1 MAIQFDWRRWKIT
14 VLSALLCV
22 SCSQQTGKQDPENII
37 SPRSPVGPVPAEKQ
51 RPGDP
56 EAGYRALIGGPIIT
70 CGIPYA
76 AYKRTAAPPA
86 ENQLLPGRE
95 GVNAELPY
103 DRTYVKKADGV
114 ELVVPNCLTCHA
126 GFFNDQLII
135 GLGNESLDFTG
146 DPSAAAESVGTY
158 VSGETDTA
166 EWRKWADR
174 MAAVSAFTRTNTLG
188 PNPAIDLTWAL
199 IAHRDRK
206 TLAWSPRPLLQP
218 PSGYTLPVSMP
229 PWWRMK
235 KQNAMFYTAS
245 GRGDHARHMILASV
259 FCADSVE
266 EARAVDTYAPDIRAY
281 IASLDAPS
289 YPFAIDRKRAEP
301 GKQVFEANCARC
313 HGRYGENGAYP
324 NLVIAAAEL
333 GTDPALAAA
342 GTAGAD
348 DRFMRWVNESFYGEL
363 GRLAPAAGYIAPPL
377 DGVWATAPYLHN
389 GSVPTLEAL
398 LNSSKRPIYWT
409 RSFRSSDYD
418 EQTLGWNY
426 TALAYGKG
434 KAKDSDERKRIY
446 DTTLPGYSNKG
457 HVYGDA
463 LSDGERRQ
471 LLEYIK
477 TL

>member
-1 MAIQFDWRRWKIT
+1 MAKRLDWWRWKGA
-14 VLSALLCV
+14 VLSALLCL
-22 SCSQQTGKQDPENII
+22 SCSQQTGKQHPQSIV
-37 SPRSPVGPVPAEKQ
+37 SPRSSVGPVAAEKQ

-56 EAGYRALIGGPIIT
+56 DAGYRALTSEPIIT

-76 AYKRTAAPPA
+76 AYKKTARPPA
-86 ENQLLPGRE
+86 KNQLLPGRE

-103 DRTYVKKADGV
+103 DRTYVKKANGA

-146 DPSAAAESVGTY
+146 DASAAAEAVGAY
-158 VSGETDTA
+158 VSGEADTA
-166 EWRKWADR
+166 EWKKWADR
-174 MAAVSAFTRTNTLG
+174 LAAVSPYTRTNTVG

-206 TLAWSPRPLLQP
+206 TLAWSPKPLLQP
-218 PSGYTLPVSMP
+218 PLEYTLPVSMP

-235 KQNAMFYTAS
+235 TKHAMFYTAS
-245 GRGDHARHMILASV
+245 GRGDHARHMILGSV

-266 EARAVDTYAPDIRAY
+266 EARAVDAYAPDIRAY
-281 IASLDAPS
+281 IAALDAPR
-289 YPFAIDRKRAEP
+289 YPFAVDKTRAQS
-301 GKQVFEANCARC
+301 GRQVFEANCARC
-313 HGRYGENGAYP
+313 HGRHGENGTYP
-324 NLVIAAAEL
+324 NLVIALGEV

-363 GRLAPAAGYIAPPL
+363 GRLAPAPGYNAPPL

-389 GSVPTLEAL
+389 GSVPSLEAL
-398 LNSSKRPIYWT
+398 LDSPKRPAYWI
-409 RSFRSSDYD
+409 RSFQSSDYNQ
-418 EQTLGWNY
+418 QTLGWSY
-426 TALAYGKG
+426 THLAYGKRG
-434 KAKDSDERKRIY
+434 AKSPDERKRIY

-457 HVYGDA
+457 HIYADA
-463 LSDGERRQ
+463 LSVGERLQ